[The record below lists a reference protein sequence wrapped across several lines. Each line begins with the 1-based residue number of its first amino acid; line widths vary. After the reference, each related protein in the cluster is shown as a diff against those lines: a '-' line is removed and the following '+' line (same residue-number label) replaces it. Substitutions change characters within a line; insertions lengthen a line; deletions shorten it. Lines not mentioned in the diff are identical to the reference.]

1 MNPQRM
7 NNQITLVL
15 KKNAAPKA
23 RQRGAEQAPL
33 ILEAPRR
40 RSGCGERSELR
51 QSREHHGRAEGS
63 ASASGASFAT
73 PNVPQ
78 HNIIDCILTNHSA
91 LTKTIKTQ
99 EPTVD
104 GNNLACWKERSVVGE
119 RLLCWLVEDQRGPL
133 TPKLQCWLLASG
145 QVRTCKIVPIHRGGG
160 LDTPMQ
166 QY

>member
-1 MNPQRM
+1 MPILRRRRGNGERSEVRCSQ
-7 NNQITLVL
+7 
-15 KKNAAPKA
+15 KA
-23 RQRGAEQAPL
+23 RQLGAEQAPL

-145 QVRTCKIVPIHRGGG
+145 QFRTCKIFSIRMGG
-160 LDTPMQ
+160 LNTHMQ
-166 QY
+166 QC